1 MPDEP
6 TAADPLKAAAEE
18 EVEAVEAVALGKI
31 PKRPTAAEN
40 AAAEAEIDQAA
51 GVTREASLG
60 DADPAAE
67 TMREE
72 PKASIGAAD
81 PAAETMRRAPAAPP
95 PSMALIPA
103 EDRSWAVG
111 AHLSAVATVIV
122 PFGNVFGP
130 LAVWL
135 MKKQNSPWVAK
146 HALAAL
152 NFQITMTLAFVAAAL
167 STFAIVGFVLM
178 PAVIIADI
186 VYTLKATMAASD
198 DQEPTYP
205 DWSLKLVKP

>member
-51 GVTREASLG
+51 GVTR
-60 DADPAAE
+60 
-67 TMREE
+67 
-72 PKASIGAAD
+72 KASIGAAD